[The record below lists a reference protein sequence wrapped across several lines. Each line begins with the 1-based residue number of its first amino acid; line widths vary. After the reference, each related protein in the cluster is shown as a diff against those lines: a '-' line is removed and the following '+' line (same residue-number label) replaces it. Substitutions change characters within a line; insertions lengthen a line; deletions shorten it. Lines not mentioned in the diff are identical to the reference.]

1 MKLNKRYIKAFSKS
15 KSEELINVGY
25 KFLFEANGVYYHEN
39 NEQII
44 KFSDNKNL
52 LNGTKYSSFIPI

>member
-1 MKLNKRYIKAFSKS
+1 MKLNKRYIKAFSKN
-15 KSEELINVGY
+15 KSEELIEYGY
-25 KFLFEANGVYYHEN
+25 KFLFEANGIYWFEN
-39 NEQII
+39 NEQVI